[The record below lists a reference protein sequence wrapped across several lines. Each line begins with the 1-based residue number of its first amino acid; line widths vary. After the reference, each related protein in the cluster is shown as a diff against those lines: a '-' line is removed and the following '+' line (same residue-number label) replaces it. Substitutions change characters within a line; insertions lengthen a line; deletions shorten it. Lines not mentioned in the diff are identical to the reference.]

1 MSEPIYTDP
10 SLRHDFVFLFDVAD
24 GNPNG
29 DPDAGNL
36 PRVDPETMHGL
47 VTDVC
52 LKRKVRNYVLMS
64 RWKDGKP
71 DTGLDIYVKEGSVL
85 NREHQ
90 RAYDAKGI
98 EVGQPKIEALPV
110 TLIPIFVPDGQPASL
125 PEGFSL
131 EEGEEDETWNL
142 RYSGELDSNE
152 KKEAVTTIGESLGK
166 EAKAFCS
173 KLVKGAKSRKAKPEE
188 VKSAQEWMCEQFYDI
203 RSFGGVLSTNINC
216 GQVRGPLQL
225 TFSRSIDPIVP
236 LDLSITRVAVTREED
251 ASKER
256 GMGRKAMVPYGLYM
270 GHGFFNPFFAQKTK
284 FKRADLDLF
293 WEALRLAWDLDRSA
307 SRGLMA
313 LRGLYVF
320 SHSSGVG
327 NAPAH
332 VLFDE
337 IDVQRKKDV
346 EAPRR
351 FTDYAV
357 TIGWM
362 DKEGAGAQQAAEG
375 IAAKKPLPEGVTLT
389 RLIG

>member
-1 MSEPIYTDP
+1 MSDPVYTDP
-10 SLRHDFVFLFDVAD
+10 ELRHDFVILFDVSD

-64 RWKDGKP
+64 REQAAGP
-71 DTGLDIYVKEGSVL
+71 AAGLDIYVKEGSVL

-90 RAYDAKGI
+90 RAYEAKGI
-98 EVGQPKIEALPV
+98 EVGQPKVETVPADLV
-110 TLIPIFVPDGQPASL
+110 KVFVPDEGPAPL

-131 EEGEEDETWNL
+131 EPGEEDDSWNL
-142 RYSGELDSNE
+142 RYSGELDAKE
-152 KKEAVTTIGESLGK
+152 KKDSLVTIGESLGTKAK
-166 EAKAFCS
+166 EFCAR
-173 KLVKGAKSRKAKPEE
+173 LVKGAKSRKAQPEE

-203 RSFGGVLSTNINC
+203 RAFGAVLSTNINC

-225 TFSRSIDPIVP
+225 TFARSIDPIVP

-256 GMGRKAMVPYGLYM
+256 GMGRKALVPYGLYR
-270 GHGFFNPFFAQKTK
+270 GQGFFNPFFARKTK
-284 FKRADLDLF
+284 FSRTDLALF
-293 WEALRLAWDLDRSA
+293 WESLRMAWDLDRSA
-307 SRGLMA
+307 ARGLMA

-320 SHSSGVG
+320 SHANALG
-327 NAPAH
+327 NAAAH
-332 VLFDE
+332 ELFSLFS
-337 IDVQRKKDV
+337 VQRGVEV

-351 FTDYAV
+351 FTDYNV
-357 TIGWM
+357 QFDGKSLPRETTLTG
-362 DKEGAGAQQAAEG
+362 Q
-375 IAAKKPLPEGVTLT
+375 PLPEGITLT
-389 RLIG
+389 RLVG